1 MIASPDVASAPP
13 ASSSEALARSAGL
26 AGSAT
31 LVSRILGV
39 ARETVQAAYFG
50 AGNEMDA
57 YLVAFRVPTLLRDL
71 FAEGAMSA
79 AFVPT
84 FTRQLTTS
92 GKTSAWR
99 LGNNVITTLL
109 IATGL
114 VVALAWWFADPL
126 VRLYA
131 GDFALIPGKIELT
144 VRLTRIML
152 PFLTLVALAAAAM
165 GMLNAC
171 GHYFMPAL
179 APAAFNVASIGSA
192 ILLTPVMI
200 AAGLPPVTAIAIGAL
215 IGGVGQV
222 ALQWPSLRREG
233 FRYRPTIDL
242 ADPGLRQVLLLMG
255 PGTLGLAATQ
265 VNLFVSTLLA
275 ARQGPGAVSWLQYG
289 FRLLYLPIGLFGVS
303 IATAVLPAV
312 SRHLATDNH
321 AAVNRTVTRGIALML
336 LVNIPATVGL
346 VVLAEPIV
354 RLLLERGHFT
364 PADTRATAAAVQCY
378 AVGLL
383 GYSAAR
389 IASPIFYALKRSRV
403 AVAISTVSVVVN
415 LALSLV
421 FTASFG
427 YRGLALATSLAA
439 TVNGGLATAL
449 LHRHLRAL
457 SVHHLIATATKA
469 TIAAAMM
476 AATLYAIVP
485 PVQALI
491 PGTGFIS
498 QAIRLLLEIG
508 AGISA
513 FGIVAMFLKIPEL
526 ETLRNT
532 WLRRQSA
539 ELDQ

>member
-1 MIASPDVASAPP
+1 
-13 ASSSEALARSAGL
+13 
-26 AGSAT
+26 
-31 LVSRILGV
+31 
-39 ARETVQAAYFG
+39 
-50 AGNEMDA
+50 
-57 YLVAFRVPTLLRDL
+57 
-71 FAEGAMSA
+71 
-79 AFVPT
+79 
-84 FTRQLTTS
+84 
-92 GKTSAWR
+92 
-99 LGNNVITTLL
+99 
-109 IATGL
+109 
-114 VVALAWWFADPL
+114 

-131 GDFALIPGKIELT
+131 GDFALVPGKIELT

-165 GMLNAC
+165 GMLNAL

-200 AAGLPPVTAIAIGAL
+200 GLGLPPVTAIAIGAV
-215 IGGVGQV
+215 IGGVGQL

-233 FRYRPTIDL
+233 FRYRPAMDL
-242 ADPGLRQVLLLMG
+242 TDPGLRQVLLLMG

-312 SRHLATDNH
+312 SRHLATDNK
-321 AAVNRTVTRGIALML
+321 AAVSRTVTRGISLML

-364 PADTRATAAAVQCY
+364 STDTHATAAAVQCY

-389 IASPIFYALKRSRV
+389 IASPIFYALGRSRV
-403 AVAISTVSVVVN
+403 AVAISTVSVVTN
-415 LALSLV
+415 LGLSLV
-421 FTASFG
+421 LTASLG

-439 TVNGGLATAL
+439 TINGGLAVVL

-457 SVHHLIATATKA
+457 NVGHLVATAAKT
-469 TIAAAMM
+469 AAAAALM
-476 AATLYAIVP
+476 AATLYLIVP
-485 PVQALI
+485 PMSALL
-491 PGTGFIS
+491 PSSGFIG
-498 QAIRLLLEIG
+498 QAVRLFVEIA
-508 AGISA
+508 AGIA
-513 FGIVAMFLKIPEL
+513 VFGGVAILFKIPEL
-526 ETLRNT
+526 ETVLGT
-532 WLRRQSA
+532 VLGRRSVP
-539 ELDQ
+539 LDR